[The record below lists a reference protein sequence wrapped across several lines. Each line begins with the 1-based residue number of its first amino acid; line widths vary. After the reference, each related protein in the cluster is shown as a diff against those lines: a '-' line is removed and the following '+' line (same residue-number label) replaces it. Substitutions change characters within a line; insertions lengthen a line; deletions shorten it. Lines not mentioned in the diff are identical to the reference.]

1 MKTNKIIKL
10 CMCKNKKKEEKK
22 KKIVT
27 ESWSEW

>member
-22 KKIVT
+22 
-27 ESWSEW
+27 EDCNRELE